1 MTALT
6 QDQMLNNLIINTV
19 KYVASIKHHK
29 SSDYLFKTV
38 WEIIYHQMILYGV
51 DDKQKSAQFKQ
62 LTYGPYQLNIRECLL
77 LKIICLFRAHQ
88 VDYCPE
94 LHVPG
99 GALEELESNQQS
111 AVFVS
116 THNGFA
122 HAVKMLTGIRSEVT
136 TIGYQPHVL
145 QSLSMSG
152 VKLKVNV
159 INNDRYSLAHLQEH
173 TARGNLVST
182 TVDFQ
187 INKGLFENI
196 SPAIFKFAKINSLP
210 LFFLKSEVLENGK
223 VEMHIKRSPLQNS
236 ATPLAAANDFIAFHN
251 LVSPSQ
257 KSLHVRSLKV

>member
-1 MTALT
+1 MASLT

-19 KYVASIKHHK
+19 KYVASIKHNK

-38 WEIIYHQMILYGV
+38 WEIIYQQMILYGV
-51 DDKQKSAQFKQ
+51 DDKQESTQFKQ

-77 LKIICLFRAHQ
+77 LKIICLFRAHE

-94 LHVPG
+94 LHVRG

-122 HAVKMLTGIRSEVT
+122 HAVRILTDIRSEVT
-136 TIGYQPHVL
+136 TIGYGPRVQ
-145 QSLSMSG
+145 QSLNMSG

-159 INNDRYSLAHLQEH
+159 INNDRYSLAYLQEH
-173 TARGNLVST
+173 IARGNLVST

-223 VEMHIKRSPLQNS
+223 VEMHIRRSSQLNS
-236 ATPLAAANDFIAFHN
+236 SSPAAAANDFITFHN
-251 LVSPSQ
+251 SVSPSQ
-257 KSLHVRSLKV
+257 KSLYVRSLKV